1 MPDTTGSGEGKQ
13 AKLSVLRQSAAAV
26 LQRCCISARL
36 TYNAPT
42 TLSADAL
49 AQADQLESG
58 GHMHLK
64 DEQIGRLAEKVLGD
78 LERSGLLTAKQG
90 RGALLAAVKS
100 AIAADLK
107 VEEALERD
115 AEALLEKTLRAMG
128 GEGIDRHKM
137 LRMIKEKLA
146 KERKIV
152 L

>member
-1 MPDTTGSGEGKQ
+1 
-13 AKLSVLRQSAAAV
+13 
-26 LQRCCISARL
+26 
-36 TYNAPT
+36 
-42 TLSADAL
+42 
-49 AQADQLESG
+49 
-58 GHMHLK
+58 MHLK

-78 LERSGLLTAKQG
+78 LEKAGLITAKQG
-90 RGALLAAVKS
+90 RVALLAAVKS

-137 LRMIKEKLA
+137 LRMIKDKLA